1 MGKHDISPPWE
12 LSWQP
17 EQQIVFS
24 SRDGY
29 VWASWPRTN
38 AAMRLGR
45 SDAVAYMMR
54 DFLAQND
61 VATRLTVY
69 RRARQPVIKSE

>member
-1 MGKHDISPPWE
+1 
-12 LSWQP
+12 
-17 EQQIVFS
+17 
-24 SRDGY
+24 
-29 VWASWPRTN
+29 
-38 AAMRLGR
+38 MRLGR

-69 RRARQPVIKSE
+69 RRASRRGVKAD

>member
-1 MGKHDISPPWE
+1 MGKLDTSPPWQ
-12 LSWQP
+12 LDWRP
-17 EQQIVFS
+17 EQEIVFS

-29 VWASWPRTN
+29 VWASWPKTS

-45 SDAVAYMMR
+45 SDLVAYMMR

-69 RRARQPVIKSE
+69 RHEREPAMKD

>member
-1 MGKHDISPPWE
+1 
-12 LSWQP
+12 
-17 EQQIVFS
+17 
-24 SRDGY
+24 
-29 VWASWPRTN
+29 
-38 AAMRLGR
+38 
-45 SDAVAYMMR
+45 MMR